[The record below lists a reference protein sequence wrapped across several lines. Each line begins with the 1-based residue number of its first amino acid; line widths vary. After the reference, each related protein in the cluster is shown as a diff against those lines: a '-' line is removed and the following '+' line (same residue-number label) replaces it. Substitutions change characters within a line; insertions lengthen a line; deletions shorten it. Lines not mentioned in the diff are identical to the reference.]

1 MIRIGCGAGFSAD
14 RLGPAC
20 DLVEHGRLD
29 VIIFECVGERTLA
42 FGHRDRLADPQKGYN
57 AQLERRMRKI
67 LPLCRR
73 HGTRLVTNM
82 GAANPRAA
90 AAATLRIARELGL
103 SGLRV
108 AFVEGDEVTDRL
120 GPETPLWE
128 GGTIRDVGLQLVGAN
143 AYIGSDA
150 LLPALEAGA
159 DVVIAGRVADPALV
173 VAPLRH
179 HYGWA
184 EDDWQRL
191 GAGTLAGHL
200 LECGMQITG
209 GYFAD
214 PGRKEVPRLAQ
225 CGFPIAEIDSEGG
238 LVITKLAEAGGCVT
252 ARTVKEQLLYE
263 VHDPARYITPD
274 VVADFSRVGVDEVG
288 PDRIRLSGGGGRE
301 RPADLK
307 VTVGFDG
314 GVLAE
319 AGISYAGPNAG
330 ARARL
335 ARDVLEERLREVVGN
350 EAPLRLDLIGVSSL
364 HGTALPEA
372 TAGEDLSDARDVRV
386 RAALRTT
393 DRDKAETV
401 LWEVESLLCCGPA
414 GGGGYRGQ
422 ITPSVVTYSASIA
435 RAAVPTRFH
444 MEVA

>member
-29 VIIFECVGERTLA
+29 VVIFECVGERTLA
-42 FGHRDRLADPQKGYN
+42 FAHRDRLADPSRGYN
-57 AQLERRMRKI
+57 AQLERRMRRI

-82 GAANPRAA
+82 GAANPKAA
-90 AAATLRIARELGL
+90 AELTLRIARELGL
-103 SGLRV
+103 AGLRV
-108 AFVEGDEVTDRL
+108 AHVEGDEVTDRL

-128 GGTIRDVGLQLVGAN
+128 GGTIADVGLRLVGAN
-143 AYIGSDA
+143 AYVGSDA

-179 HYGWA
+179 RYGWA
-184 EDDWQRL
+184 EDDWTRL
-191 GAGTLAGHL
+191 GAGTVAGHL
-200 LECGMQITG
+200 LECGMQVTG

-214 PGRKEVPRLAQ
+214 PGRKDVPRLAA
-225 CGFPIAEIDSEGG
+225 CGFPIAEIDPDGG
-238 LVITKLAEAGGCVT
+238 VVITKLAEAGGCVT
-252 ARTVKEQLLYE
+252 SRTVKEQLLYE
-263 VHDPARYITPD
+263 LHDPASYLTPD
-274 VVADFSRVGVDEVG
+274 VVADFSRVGIEEVG
-288 PDRIRLSGGGGRE
+288 PDRVRLTGGGGRE
-301 RPADLK
+301 RPAELK

-314 GVLAE
+314 GFLAE

-335 ARDVLEERLREVVGN
+335 AREVLEERLADVLGN
-350 EAPLRLDLIGVSSL
+350 DARLRLDLVGISSL
-364 HGTALPEA
+364 HGTALEYP
-372 TAGEDLSDARDVRV
+372 SDAQDVRV
-386 RAALRTT
+386 RAALRST
-393 DRDKAETV
+393 DRDKAETL

-414 GGGGYRGQ
+414 GGGGYRGG

-435 RAAVPTRFH
+435 RDRVPTRFA
-444 MEVA
+444 MEAA

>member
-20 DLVEHGRLD
+20 DLVAKGRLD

-42 FGHRDRLADPQKGYN
+42 FAHRDRRADPARGYN
-57 AQLERRMRKI
+57 AQLEARMRKI

-82 GAANPRAA
+82 GAANPKAA
-90 AAATLRIARELGL
+90 AEATIRIARELGL
-103 SGLRV
+103 GGVKV
-108 AFVEGDEVTDRL
+108 AYIVGDEVTDL
-120 GPETPLWE
+120 LSDDTPVWE
-128 GGTIRDVGLQLVGAN
+128 GGTIGAIGLTLVGAN

-150 LLPALEAGA
+150 LLPALDAGA

-184 EDDWQRL
+184 ADDWARL
-191 GAGTLAGHL
+191 GRGTLAGHL

-214 PGRKEVPRLAQ
+214 PGRKDVPGLAQ
-225 CGFPIAEIDSEGG
+225 CGFPIAEIDEDGG
-238 LVITKLAEAGGCVT
+238 VVITKLADAGGCVT
-252 ARTVKEQLLYE
+252 PLTVKEQLFYE
-263 VHDPARYITPD
+263 VHDPARYVTPD
-274 VVADFSRVGVDEVG
+274 VVADFSGVSVDPVG
-288 PDRIRLSGGGGRE
+288 PDRVALSGATGTA

-314 GVLAE
+314 GSLAE
-319 AGISYAGPNAG
+319 AGISYAGPNAV
-330 ARARL
+330 ARATL
-335 ARDVLEERLREVVGN
+335 ARDVLDERLRAILGN
-350 EAPLRLDLIGVSSL
+350 DAALRLDLIGVSSL
-364 HGTALPEA
+364 HGTALTYP
-372 TAGEDLSDARDVRV
+372 SDAQDVRV
-386 RAALRTT
+386 RAALRTL
-393 DRDKAETV
+393 DRERAETL

-414 GGGGYRGQ
+414 GGGGYRGT

-435 RAAVPTRFH
+435 RDRVPTRFE
-444 MEVA
+444 MQET